1 MGNSKMTKRNAG
13 QGLVEYCLVLLLV
26 AMVVMVAL
34 RSLGASVQ
42 LCYFQP
48 AESSIRNAGNP

>member
-1 MGNSKMTKRNAG
+1 MTKRNAG

-26 AMVVMVAL
+26 TIVVIIAL
-34 RSLGASVQ
+34 RGLGATVQ

-48 AESSIRNAGNP
+48 VESSLSDAGKP